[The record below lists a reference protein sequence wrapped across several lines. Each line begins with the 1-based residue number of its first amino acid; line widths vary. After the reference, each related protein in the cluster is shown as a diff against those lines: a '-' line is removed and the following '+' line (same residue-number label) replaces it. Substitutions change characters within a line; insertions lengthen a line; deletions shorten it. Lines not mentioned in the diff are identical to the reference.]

1 MKTYG
6 TPSTRAIPVIAVTA
20 PVQKVGQAPG
30 SESPG
35 SHVVR
40 YGDRTANGT
49 AGGRSGSKVEE
60 TAGAATAAVGKPS
73 DSTPAA
79 SAARPPSP
87 AQRNSSRRDGPTE
100 RRSGASGE
108 TNPTRYSLGIS
119 GEGPV
124 LRRAAV
130 AVPDVDVAP
139 VPGPDE
145 HVGARDRAPVRW
157 CGRPG

>member
-20 PVQKVGQAPG
+20 PVQKAGHAPG

-40 YGDRTANGT
+40 YGERTANGT
-49 AGGRSGSKVEE
+49 AGGRSGSRVDE
-60 TAGAATAAVGKPS
+60 TPGAATAAAGKPS
-73 DSTPAA
+73 PSTPPA

-87 AQRNSSRRDGPTE
+87 AQRNRSRRDGPTE
-100 RRSGASGE
+100 PGSGASGGTE
-108 TNPTRYSLGIS
+108 FDTVLLRFS

-124 LRRAAV
+124 LYRAAG
-130 AVPDVDVAP
+130 AVPC
-139 VPGPDE
+139 
-145 HVGARDRAPVRW
+145 VGD
-157 CGRPG
+157 